1 MKILSFIGMLLST
14 ALIGISIFN
23 YFSLRELLGVAST
36 ATVYYIL
43 IPGLIGL
50 FFLIFSLL
58 VAKNYK
64 WGNKH
69 DFVPPPSF

>member
-1 MKILSFIGMLLST
+1 MILGM
-14 ALIGISIFN
+14 ALVGISLFN
-23 YFSLRELLGVAST
+23 YLSMRDLFRENTSANI
-36 ATVYYIL
+36 YYFL

-50 FFLIFSLL
+50 YFLIFSLL

-69 DFVPPPSF
+69 DFVPPPTTGTF